1 MRRYRQATDLRCAAD
16 ECRTDEECGEGCGC
30 VLESW
35 PMRCGPIEEPEPEVC
50 AADECRT
57 DEDCGEGCGCVL
69 ESWPKRCGPV
79 SQP

>member
-1 MRRYRQATDLRCAAD
+1 M
-16 ECRTDEECGEGCGC
+16 
-30 VLESW
+30 LESW

-57 DEDCGEGCGCVL
+57 DEECGEGCGCVL
-69 ESWPKRCGPV
+69 ESLPMRCGPV